1 LGNKMKIT
9 RFLYCA
15 AAADGGTIACRV
27 TLDDG
32 RELDIGLD
40 GRIPK
45 TKKDRVLFVGA
56 GYPTEPEARILARD
70 SKEEEEAIQAIQTYA
85 AEHPE
90 DEGAGQLIHA
100 IIDR

>member
-1 LGNKMKIT
+1 MNIT

-27 TLDDG
+27 VLDDG

-45 TKKDRVLFVGA
+45 KKKDRVLFVGA
-56 GYPTEPEARILARD
+56 GYPAEPEAKILARD
-70 SKEEEEAIQAIQTYA
+70 SKEEKEAIESIQLYVA
-85 AEHPE
+85 KHPE
-90 DEGAGQLIHA
+90 DEGATHLMHA